1 MMESWEYGAENMLAH
16 FRAVFNGSAPFALD
30 VNDEE
35 TKLALKLDDT
45 ALQYLRRMQEL
56 LPGRSLL
63 QRLQC

>member
-1 MMESWEYGAENMLAH
+1 MLAH

-63 QRLQC
+63 QRL